1 MQLFA
6 LILYNAGDRADQQ
19 KIYDMT
25 ADLILETSALGYGE
39 YRGHLDFMDLIADQ
53 SDFNN
58 HAGRRLNERIKA
70 ALDPVGILNPGRQG
84 IWGGDF
90 TQPLPNHTS

>member
-6 LILYNAGDRADQQ
+6 LILYNAADPADQQ

-25 ADLILETSALGYGE
+25 GDLIVESAELGYGE
-39 YRGHLDFMDLIADQ
+39 YRAHLDFMDLVAEQ
-53 SDFNN
+53 SDFND
-58 HAGRRLNERIKA
+58 HAGRRLNERFKA

-90 TQPLPNHTS
+90 TKPLPNHS